1 MESFTMKLA
10 TNRNRLGS
18 TIKSLEE
25 TQEEIK
31 DNLIRLRSILNETQ
45 GYDYDDVV
53 EFRLPVGILREMSDR
68 MLQKLTDRREEIGPE
83 IQEAKETWGQ
93 LDERLEKEIT
103 KELETK
109 GISQADIEFIR
120 DFMTGGIQ

>member
-53 EFRLPVGILREMSDR
+53 EFRLPVGILREMSDK
-68 MLQKLTDRREEIGPE
+68 MIQKLTDRQAEIGPE
-83 IQEAKETWGQ
+83 LQEAKETWGQ

-120 DFMTGGIQ
+120 DFITGGKQ

>member
-1 MESFTMKLA
+1 MRDHTRKLA
-10 TNRNRLGS
+10 QTRNRVGS

-25 TQEEIK
+25 TQKEIK

-53 EFRLPVGILREMSDR
+53 EFRLPVGILRDMSDR
-68 MLQKLTDRREEIGPE
+68 MLRKLTDRREEIGPE

-103 KELETK
+103 KELKTK
-109 GISQADIEFIR
+109 GISPAEIEFIH
-120 DFMTGGIQ
+120 DFITGGKQ

>member
-1 MESFTMKLA
+1 MRDLTKRLA
-10 TNRNRLGS
+10 DNRHRLRS
-18 TIKSLEE
+18 TIESLEE